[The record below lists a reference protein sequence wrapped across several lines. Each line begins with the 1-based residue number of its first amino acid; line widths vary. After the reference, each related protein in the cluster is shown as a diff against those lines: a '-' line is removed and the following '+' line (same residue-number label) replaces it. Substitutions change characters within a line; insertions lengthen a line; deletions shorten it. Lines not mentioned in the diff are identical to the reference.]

1 MCLSETQCPTLHCF
15 FFVFLFFFTFDLEG
29 WPWPFTSQNVHLHE
43 IHMHAKYQV
52 AMINIAKVMTIFQNL
67 NAKCDGI
74 SDRRTDSA
82 ITICLPSG
90 AFKPYTVTLRNI
102 TLVLKQSL
110 LTGLTPIGHTCGR
123 TRFSLWLSDCP
134 MVFARRFRI
143 WS

>member
-1 MCLSETQCPTLHCF
+1 MCLSETQCPLLRRFDF
-15 FFVFLFFFTFDLEG
+15 FYNFFTFDLEG

-52 AMINIAKVMTIFQNL
+52 AMINIAKVMTIFRNL

-110 LTGLTPIGHTCGR
+110 LIGLTPIGHTCGR